1 MGDQMKLVCEIKIS
15 GVDTLVALTTAPN
28 IDLGAFLKVKPGVGK
43 PFFVWP
49 SIPQPNPTSCDFSNA
64 PIVSSDTAANNAA
77 IAAITIAP
85 EGVLTWA

>member
-28 IDLGAFLKVKPGVGK
+28 IDLGAFVKVKPGVGK
-43 PFFVWP
+43 PFYVWN

-64 PIVSSDTAANNAA
+64 PIVSSDTAVNNAA
-77 IAAITIAP
+77 IGAITVAP
-85 EGVLTWA
+85 EDVLTW